1 MNLCL
6 NVKLICNVPVVAFI
20 IMVILILPDGSD
32 EEDPVPSTSSADSR
46 TQNPKWYTQEPSDVP
61 PIEPVFRGEIF
72 VGNPVNEPISY
83 FNDHLDG
90 KMKANPTNPVAITVP
105 ELKPFIGMLVYM
117 SIVHRYV
124 LECRDAV
131 RQSYGRDADHSLQD
145 DQAVT
150 LCQ

>member
-46 TQNPKWYTQEPSDVP
+46 TQNPKWYTQEPS
-61 PIEPVFRGEIF
+61 EIF
-72 VGNPVNEPISY
+72 TGNPVNEPISY
-83 FNDHLDG
+83 FIDHLDG

-131 RQSYGRDADHSLQD
+131 RQSCGRDADRSLQN

-150 LCQ
+150 SCQ